1 MRLGPLASLAL
12 DLRGQGAELSHTR
25 ALAPGSQLACS
36 LGRSYPA
43 ALVSTAAAAAAAAA
57 TAATTTALNAQYSS
71 RGIDLRAE
79 P

>member
-1 MRLGPLASLAL
+1 MRLGPLANWAL

-43 ALVSTAAAAAAAAA
+43 ALVSTAAAA
-57 TAATTTALNAQYSS
+57 TAATTTALSAQYSS

>member
-1 MRLGPLASLAL
+1 MRLGPLANWAL
-12 DLRGQGAELSHTR
+12 DLRGQSAELSHTR

-36 LGRSYPA
+36 LGRSYPV
-43 ALVSTAAAAAAAAA
+43 ALVSTAAAAAA
-57 TAATTTALNAQYSS
+57 TAATTTALSAQYSS